1 MVVKWQQRSGAGHV
15 TDEERQ
21 AEFQRFLQA
30 FRTAGAIAPA
40 AEAVGLT
47 RHTVA
52 GWIDKYQW
60 ARDAYQDALEAC
72 TDTIEGTVY
81 QRAQGNGRDAQAASQ
96 LWLRARRPNVWRPD
110 AVSDPAA
117 TAVLGAMQA
126 FAALIGGQG
135 AVSALPSGDVVEG
148 EVVEGS

>member
-15 TDEERQ
+15 TDEDRKR
-21 AEFQRFLQA
+21 EFQRFLQA
-30 FRTAGAIAPA
+30 FRQAGAIAPA
-40 AEAVGLT
+40 AESVGLD
-47 RHTVA
+47 RGTVA

-135 AVSALPSGDVVEG
+135 AGSLPPGDVVEG